1 MDLKQLECFIAV
13 AEERHFTKAAQ
24 RLNLVQSGLSQT
36 IRSLE
41 GELGGPL
48 FVRTT
53 RHVDLTPAG
62 TVLLQEAYRVVS
74 AMRQAR
80 LAVTQVHGLARG
92 HLRIGSIQS
101 LAPFVDLP
109 ASLSR
114 FRQKHPGIDVQ
125 LLLDGALSL
134 LGETDEGRL
143 DLVFTQPDEVGS
155 GMTSRM
161 LACEDLVLVCKPDH
175 PLANGAPPTMASLC
189 SETFIDLKADW
200 GMRRLIDRSFSSAG
214 LSRTIAFE
222 VNDISMLLELVAVGL
237 GVALIPESVAM
248 VRLNDPG
255 ANPIAV
261 VELAENESPCWELI
275 VAYKGR
281 DGKPSNRVA
290 KAFLNVLVATNG
302 GPVQYESD

>member
-41 GELGGPL
+41 TELGGPL
-48 FVRTT
+48 FIRTT

-62 TVLLQEAYRVVS
+62 VVLLQEAYRVVS
-74 AMRQAR
+74 AMGQAR

-92 HLRIGSIQS
+92 QLRIGSIQS

-109 ASLSR
+109 SSLSR

-134 LGETDEGRL
+134 LNETQEGRL
-143 DLVFTQPDEVGS
+143 DLVFTQPENVGS
-155 GMTSRM
+155 GMTARM
-161 LACEDLVLVCKPDH
+161 LACEELVLVCAPDN
-175 PLANGAPPTMASLC
+175 PLASAPPPVMSKLC
-189 SETFIDLKADW
+189 AETFIDLKADW
-200 GMRRLIDRSFSSAG
+200 GMRRLIDRSFASKG

-222 VNDISMLLELVAVGL
+222 VNDISMLLELVAAGL
-237 GVALIPESVAM
+237 GVALIPESVA
-248 VRLNDPG
+248 RARRNDVS
-255 ANPIAV
+255 ASPIAL
-261 VELAENESPCWELI
+261 VELATDEAPCWELI

-281 DGKPSNRVA
+281 EGKPSNRVA
-290 KAFLNVLVATNG
+290 KAFLGMLVATNG
-302 GPVQYESD
+302 GPVQYEGD

>member
-1 MDLKQLECFIAV
+1 MDLKQLDCFIAV

-41 GELGGPL
+41 VELGGPL
-48 FVRTT
+48 FIRTT

-62 TVLLQEAYRVVS
+62 VVLLQEAYRVVA

-92 HLRIGSIQS
+92 QLRIGSIQS

-109 ASLSR
+109 SSLSR

-134 LGETDEGRL
+134 LNETHEGRL
-143 DLVFTQPDEVGS
+143 DLVFTQPEDVAI
-155 GMTSRM
+155 GMTARM
-161 LACEDLVLVCKPDH
+161 LACEDLVLVCAPSN
-175 PLANGAPPTMASLC
+175 PLALAPPPAMAALC
-189 SETFIDLKADW
+189 AETFIDLKADW
-200 GMRRLIDRSFSSAG
+200 GMRRLIDHSFTGKG
-214 LSRTIAFE
+214 LARTIAFE

-248 VRLNDPG
+248 ARLND
-255 ANPIAV
+255 ASASPIAV
-261 VELAENESPCWELI
+261 VELAAGEAPCWELI

-290 KAFLNVLVATNG
+290 KAFLNMLVATNG